1 MRVRVLVVAL
11 VLGALTACGGSK
23 ECGPAECAGVCDG
36 GGTAGG
42 GGTDG
47 ATSAKMTEFEN
58 SLLSPVLEDI
68 REGVRPFTDQ
78 GIGICKGTKNCDEFL
93 GSDVGELPEGDYM
106 VMADLRVPKIGEP
119 GTWTIV
125 FDTECE
131 TTRTT
136 ESGSTSSTSSSS
148 RSYDV
153 RYAGESRGYRLMPL
167 RTIESPAVGAR
178 KCTYK
183 ITAPHPDGDK
193 VYTGS
198 WSTPDKEEAT
208 PG

>member
-1 MRVRVLVVAL
+1 MLVRTLTVAAVLAAMV
-11 VLGALTACGGSK
+11 GCGGSK
-23 ECGPAECAGVCDG
+23 ECGQAECAGVCAEIG
-36 GGTAGG
+36 GGAEPGG
-42 GGTDG
+42 GSS
-47 ATSAKMTEFEN
+47 SAKMTEFEN

-68 REGVRPFTDQ
+68 KEGVRPFTDQ
-78 GIGICKGTKNCDEFL
+78 GIGICKGTKDCDEFL
-93 GSDVGELPEGDYM
+93 GSDVGELPAGDYM

-167 RTIESPAVGAR
+167 RTIESPATGAR

-198 WSTPDKEEAT
+198 WSTPDKDAAT